1 MTVLYFTS
9 TGNCLAVAKRIGGNA
24 ISIPQAFKAK
34 ELSFEDDAVGIIFP
48 IYGFSLPVM
57 VQRFLNSA
65 KISAEYTFAIG
76 TYGNLP
82 GAAMSRFCKLAEKS
96 DLAISYTNHLLMV
109 DNYLP
114 GFDIN
119 DQIAKLPEK
128 KTDESLAEIIKDIK
142 DRKRWHVSAPLM
154 SKVGTAVFGGLTSMA
169 SKRGAGWIVG
179 EDCSKC
185 GICAKVCPV
194 GNIAVSDKV
203 SFGDKCEMCLGC
215 VHNCP
220 NGAMR
225 LKSEKSSKRW
235 RHPDVSIKE
244 IIAANNQ
251 G

>member
-1 MTVLYFTS
+1 MTILYFTS

-24 ISIPQAFKAK
+24 VSIPQALKSK
-34 ELSFEDDAVGIIFP
+34 ELSFKDDAIGIVFP
-48 IYGFSLPVM
+48 IYGFTLPLI
-57 VQRFLNSA
+57 VQRFLKSA
-65 KISAEYTFAIG
+65 KIEAGYTFAIG

-82 GAAMSRFCKLAEKS
+82 GAALSRFCQLAEKS
-96 DLAISYTNHLLMV
+96 GLEINYSNHLLMV

-114 GFDIN
+114 GFDID
-119 DQIAKLPEK
+119 DQISKLPEK
-128 KTDESLAEIIKDIK
+128 KTDESLAEIVNDIK
-142 DRKRWHVSAPLM
+142 ERKRWHVGAPLM

-179 EDCSKC
+179 ETCNKC

-194 GNIAVSDKV
+194 GNIKVTDKV
-203 SFGDKCEMCLGC
+203 SFGNKCEMCLGC
-215 VHNCP
+215 IHNCP
-220 NGAMR
+220 QNAMR